1 MVPSYELV
9 DLAAEIVTT
18 NCITWISPGKCTSR
32 ESEIQ
37 HAHKDLAKVICLE
50 DSKLTT
56 GPHEGPQ
63 ADFASPLKFQ
73 WCMQRRGLAFDQSGL
88 VSWAVHERWSQGL
101 LMALA
106 RDPPAGFQRVAMG
119 RSLMLTERLSS
130 SWQPNSSQSSR
141 CRMARCP

>member
-18 NCITWISPGKCTSR
+18 NCITWIGPGKCTSR

-37 HAHKDLAKVICLE
+37 HAHKDLTKVIRLE

-56 GPHEGPQ
+56 GPRESPQ

-73 WCMQRRGLAFDQSGL
+73 W
-88 VSWAVHERWSQGL
+88 
-101 LMALA
+101 
-106 RDPPAGFQRVAMG
+106 
-119 RSLMLTERLSS
+119 
-130 SWQPNSSQSSR
+130 
-141 CRMARCP
+141 